1 MIVLKVIVI
10 ILAAPIWMATYP
22 FAMLA
27 EALLCWAI
35 DGRATDNF
43 IDGGR
48 NISCAHRARKL
59 AK

>member
-1 MIVLKVIVI
+1 
-10 ILAAPIWMATYP
+10 MATYP

-35 DGRATDNF
+35 DGRATDDL

-48 NISCAHRARKL
+48 NISCAHRARKS
-59 AK
+59 AE